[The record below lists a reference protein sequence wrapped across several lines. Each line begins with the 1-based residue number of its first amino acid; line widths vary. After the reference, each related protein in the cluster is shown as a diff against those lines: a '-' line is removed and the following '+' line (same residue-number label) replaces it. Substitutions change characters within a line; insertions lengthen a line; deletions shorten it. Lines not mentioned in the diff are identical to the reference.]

1 MSYLIIGS
9 SSGLGRELAYTFAK
23 NHNNLILVSRDER
36 DLIPIKS
43 DIEQK
48 FGVKVKIIELDFTS
62 TEDIEKKILLQ
73 KEMLLNLEGVM
84 FPIGLMFEKDDLRLG
99 DKEVSKILYANYL
112 SIGYTIENLKHSY
125 SNKNFLATS
134 MFRKSI

>member
-36 DLIPIKS
+36 DLAPIKS

-48 FGVKVKIIELDFTS
+48 FDVKVKTIELDFSS
-62 TEDIEKKILLQ
+62 TEDIEKILSQ
-73 KEMLLNLEGVM
+73 REVLLDLKGVM
-84 FPIGLMFEKDDLRLG
+84 FPIGLMFEKDNLRLSNK
-99 DKEVSKILYANYL
+99 DAIKILNANFYL
-112 SIGYTIENLKHSY
+112 
-125 SNKNFLATS
+125 
-134 MFRKSI
+134 